1 MQRRNLLK
9 AVTAAGVSVVAS
21 EAAAASPKRATA
33 VLQKESSTIVTA
45 AGATLFYRDWG
56 SGKPV
61 VFVAGWALP
70 SDMWSYQ
77 MVPLSTQGLRCIAYD
92 RRGHGRS
99 SDPGRGYDYDTLAD
113 DLAAVMESLDLQAVT
128 LVGYS
133 IGSGEVVRYLT
144 RHGSNRVARILLLAP
159 TATPYP
165 QKSPDNPDG
174 LDPAVFADFRRHC
187 LLRDFPKWMAD
198 NARPFVVEETSTYMI
213 EWVMGM
219 MERCSLQALFG
230 CSVASSS
237 TDFRSELTKINLPTL
252 VIQGDKDIN
261 GIDRTG
267 RKTAAM
273 IPGARFKVYE
283 GAPHGLFITHM
294 DRLNQDLL
302 QFARE

>member
-9 AVTAAGVSVVAS
+9 AVTAAGVSMVS
-21 EAAAASPKRATA
+21 SNAASASPNRGAA
-33 VLQKESSTIVTA
+33 VLHKESSTIVTA
-45 AGATLFYRDWG
+45 SGATLFYRDWG

-61 VFVAGWALP
+61 VFVSGWALP

-77 MVPLSTQGLRCIAYD
+77 MVPLSEHGLRCIAYD

-113 DLAAVMESLDLQAVT
+113 DLAGVMESLDLREVT

-144 RHGSNRVARILLLAP
+144 RHGSDRVARILLLAP

-174 LDPAVFADFRRHC
+174 LDPAIFAEFRRKQ
-187 LLRDFPKWMAD
+187 LRDFPKWMAD
-198 NARPFVVEETSTYMI
+198 NARPFVVEETSPNMI

-219 MERCSLQALFG
+219 MERCSLQALFR

-237 TDFRSELTKINLPTL
+237 TDFRSELAKINLPTL
-252 VIQGDKDIN
+252 VIQGDKDVN

-302 QFARE
+302 QFAQG

>member
-9 AVTAAGVSVVAS
+9 AVAAAGVSAVSGDSSTGTVN
-21 EAAAASPKRATA
+21 RTA
-33 VLQKESSTIVTA
+33 GALQNESSTIATA
-45 AGATLFYRDWG
+45 GGATLFLRDWG

-113 DLAAVMESLDLQAVT
+113 DLAAVMQSLDLQAVT

-133 IGSGEVVRYLT
+133 FGCGEVVRYLT
-144 RHGSNRVARILLLAP
+144 RHGSSRVARILLLAP
-159 TATPYP
+159 VATPCP

-174 LDPAVFADFRRHC
+174 LDPAIFDDFRRNH

-198 NARPFVVEETSTYMI
+198 NAGPFVVKETSPQMVDWI
-213 EWVMGM
+213 MGM
-219 MERCSLQALFG
+219 MQRCSLQALFE

-237 TDFRSELTKINLPTL
+237 TDFRSELTKITLPTL

-267 RKTAAM
+267 RKTAEM
-273 IPGARFKVYE
+273 IPGARFEIYE
-283 GAPHGLFITHM
+283 GAPHGLFVTHM
-294 DRLNQDLL
+294 DRLNADLL
-302 QFARE
+302 KFAQK

>member
-9 AVTAAGVSVVAS
+9 AASAAGLSVFSS
-21 EAAAASPKRATA
+21 EAASASPKRAMA
-33 VLQKESSTIVTA
+33 VLQKESSTIITA
-45 AGATLFYRDWG
+45 GGATLFYRDWG

-77 MVPLSTQGLRCIAYD
+77 MAPLSEQGLRCIAYD

-113 DLAAVMESLDLQAVT
+113 DLAGVMESLDLREVT

-144 RHGSNRVARILLLAP
+144 RHGSERVARVLLLAP

-174 LDPAVFADFRRHC
+174 LDPAIFAEFRRKQM
-187 LLRDFPKWMAD
+187 RDFPQWMAD
-198 NARPFVVEETSTYMI
+198 NARPFVVEETSRSMI
-213 EWVMGM
+213 DWVMGM
-219 MERCSLQALFG
+219 MERSSLQALLQ
-230 CSVASSS
+230 CSAASSS

-252 VIQGDKDIN
+252 VIQGDKDVN

-273 IPGARFKVYE
+273 IPGALFKVYE

-294 DRLNQDLL
+294 DRLNQDVL

>member
-1 MQRRNLLK
+1 
-9 AVTAAGVSVVAS
+9 
-21 EAAAASPKRATA
+21 
-33 VLQKESSTIVTA
+33 LQKESSTIITA
-45 AGATLFYRDWG
+45 TGATLFFRDWG
-56 SGKPV
+56 SGKPI

-77 MVPLSTQGLRCIAYD
+77 MVPLSAQGLRCIAYD

-113 DLAAVMESLDLQAVT
+113 DLASVIESLDLQAVT

-144 RHGSNRVARILLLAP
+144 RYGSSRVARILLLAP
-159 TATPYP
+159 TATPCP
-165 QKSPDNPDG
+165 QKSPDNPNG
-174 LDPAVFADFRRHC
+174 LDPALFDDFRRNC

-198 NARPFVVEETSTYMI
+198 NAGPFVVKETSPHMVD
-213 EWVMGM
+213 WVMGM
-219 MERCSLQALFG
+219 MERCSLQALFE

-237 TDFRSELTKINLPTL
+237 ADFRSELTKIALPTL
-252 VIQGDKDIN
+252 VIQGDKDVN

-267 RKTAAM
+267 RKTAEM
-273 IPGARFKVYE
+273 IPGARFEVYE

-302 QFARE
+302 KFARA